1 MHARALLFTIYGSYV
16 RHYGG
21 KIDIASLIRLMRQ
34 HGFTDGAVRAAVARV
49 TQQGWIEAKT
59 KSNKR
64 YYALTER
71 GRRRMAEAAER
82 IYKFKR
88 EHWDGRWRILVYNIP
103 EKKHELRS
111 QIRQELKWLGWGSL
125 SNSAWITPNNIVDR
139 TIEHLKSYRIDKY
152 VEIFDATHLAFSED
166 QELLKKCWDLTAID
180 AGYRKFISIYQ
191 PRLAE
196 AEVSPPPPDRA
207 FVEKTMLVHE
217 YRKFLF
223 IDPRLPSEMCAPFTH
238 GEDVSK
244 LFLDY
249 YGALHDSSLNFFEE
263 VTSAANRGMAP
274 PAEGRRRASM
284 DTAEI
289 TAANEYLSLNSNG
302 FSDPLPDPGGDSA
315 LKSSHPL
322 AAASDQPLTVS
333 GEPLALDPDPISVDY
348 QPPATENSETTPVV
362 DALSDTHPTSGD

>member
-21 KIDIASLIRLMRQ
+21 KIEIASLIRLMKQ

-49 TQQGWIEAKT
+49 TQQGWIESRSKG
-59 KSNKR
+59 NKR

-71 GRRRMAEAAER
+71 GRRRMTEAAER

-125 SNSAWITPNNIVDR
+125 SNSAWITPNNIVER
-139 TIEHLKSYRIDKY
+139 TKEHLKSYRVNKY
-152 VEIFDATHLAFSED
+152 VEIFEATYLAFSDD
-166 QELLKKCWDLTAID
+166 QELLKKCWDLTEID
-180 AGYRKFISIYQ
+180 ARYREFISVYQ
-191 PRLAE
+191 SRLAE
-196 AEVSPPPPDRA
+196 ALANPPSPEQA
-207 FVEKTMLVHE
+207 FVEKTELVHE

-223 IDPRLPSEMCAPFTH
+223 IDPRLPSELCTPFTH

-249 YGALHDSSLNFFEE
+249 YGALHDGSLSFFEE
-263 VTSAANRGMAP
+263 VTRAALTRGNSP
-274 PAEGRRRASM
+274 LEESRHRASM
-284 DTAEI
+284 DIAEI
-289 TAANEYLSLNSNG
+289 TAANEYLNL
-302 FSDPLPDPGGDSA
+302 DPSQPDSYQSPPPSQDSPA
-315 LKSSHPL
+315 EQDDL
-322 AAASDQPLTVS
+322 AAGWNENAATPD
-333 GEPLALDPDPISVDY
+333 LDSW
-348 QPPATENSETTPVV
+348 
-362 DALSDTHPTSGD
+362 